1 MKNVIQVFDIETG
14 PLPAD
19 QLAAI
24 KPAFTANK
32 TLKDPEKIA
41 ADLAQKEAD
50 WLERAA
56 LDATTGMVLAIGAT
70 NGLSSSNIW
79 YEKSEAEN
87 IADFW
92 AWLEPTLQLNERV
105 AGFCIHRFD
114 LPFLVRRSWI
124 LKVSVPWNIRQG
136 RYFNQNLID
145 LAEVWKMGNYEQN
158 ISLDTLSKS
167 LGVGTKNGTGKDFAK
182 LLAEDRD
189 AAIKYLQNDLA
200 LTRSCADRLL
210 L

>member
-14 PLPAD
+14 PLPAEA
-19 QLAAI
+19 LAAI
-24 KPAFTANK
+24 KPVFVANK

-41 ADLAQKEAD
+41 ADLAAKEAD

-70 NGLSSSNIW
+70 NGLASSNVW
-79 YEKSEAEN
+79 YEKTEAEN

-92 AWLEPTLQLNERV
+92 AWLQPILQENERV

-124 LKVSVPWNIRQG
+124 LKVPVPWNIRQG

-145 LAEVWKMGNYEQN
+145 LAEVWKMNNYEQH

-167 LGVGTKNGTGKDFAK
+167 LGVGTKNGDGKDFAK
-182 LLAEDRD
+182 LLATDPD
-189 AAIKYLQNDLA
+189 AAIKYLINDLA

>member
-14 PLPAD
+14 PLPAE

-24 KPAFTANK
+24 KPQFVANK

-41 ADLAQKEAD
+41 ADLAAKEAD

-70 NGLSSSNIW
+70 NGLSSTTVW

-92 AWLEPTLQLNERV
+92 AWLEPILQLNERV

-124 LKVSVPWNIRQG
+124 LKVPVPWNIKQG
-136 RYFNQNLID
+136 RYFNTNLID
-145 LAEVWKMGNYEQN
+145 LAEVWKMNNYDQT
-158 ISLDTLSKS
+158 ISLDTLAKS
-167 LGVGTKNGTGKDFAK
+167 LGVGTKNGDGKDFAK

-189 AAIKYLQNDLA
+189 AAIKYLINDLA
-200 LTRSCADRLL
+200 LTRACADRLL

>member
-1 MKNVIQVFDIETG
+1 
-14 PLPAD
+14 
-19 QLAAI
+19 
-24 KPAFTANK
+24 
-32 TLKDPEKIA
+32 
-41 ADLAQKEAD
+41 
-50 WLERAA
+50 
-56 LDATTGMVLAIGAT
+56 MVLAIGAT